1 MNNKINTLWRNWK
14 LDYAKTEWDWYLSA
28 NPSVLEIEK
37 VAKIWSRMYDPQ
49 DETKTVHS
57 NYGFQ
62 WNRGNVV
69 SQIDYVVN
77 ELKENPNSRRAVI
90 SIYDG
95 KESEKYWFDTPCT
108 LAIHFQ
114 IVNGVLN
121 MTVIMRSCDL
131 YFGFCNDQ
139 YCFSNLQKMIA
150 DRLGINVGQF
160 FFFASNLH
168 IYERHYN
175 ANKRK

>member
-1 MNNKINTLWRNWK
+1 MNLQTIFNTAQEAFEYHFYLINRVGLESAGTKAFYNVGFTIKNPMNNKINTLWRNWK

-95 KESEKYWFDTPCT
+95 K
-108 LAIHFQ
+108 
-114 IVNGVLN
+114 
-121 MTVIMRSCDL
+121 
-131 YFGFCNDQ
+131 
-139 YCFSNLQKMIA
+139 
-150 DRLGINVGQF
+150 
-160 FFFASNLH
+160 
-168 IYERHYN
+168 
-175 ANKRK
+175 